1 MGRKKIVEQTSEEL
15 EPIRRAIDPRVREN
29 QMIALSENLAEKQL
43 RDGTASAQV
52 ICHYLKLGTVEK
64 QLELE
69 KLKNEN
75 ALLAKKVE
83 VLESAKDTQELYTEV
98 IRKMQIY
105 SGHVPEEE

>member
-1 MGRKKIVEQTSEEL
+1 MGRKKLVVENQPEL
-15 EPIRRAIDPRVREN
+15 QPIRRAIDPEARQK

-69 KLKNEN
+69 KLKAEN
-75 ALLAKKVE
+75 ALLNKKVE
-83 VLESAKDTQELYTEV
+83 AIDSQMETDKKYIEAINAMKQ
-98 IRKMQIY
+98 Y
-105 SGHVPEEE
+105 SGHMED